1 MKRAHVGRPRRLFK
15 SSGQK
20 CLIIFSFRFWWHDM
34 RLHSR
39 FDNVWGVCGEER
51 QIWPRAMCQAVLS
64 SATATAATQVSA
76 WECNEMRSSGNCCC
90 CRHLPALGLKSSAR
104 ATLVT
109 LHKCKVSILHCA
121 GKGKR
126 RKECVCQLWL
136 ENEIQLKVFLS
147 FCLVGATVYLSLFS
161 LSTTA

>member
-1 MKRAHVGRPRRLFK
+1 MCRARNVKRAHVGRPRRLFK

-39 FDNVWGVCGEER
+39 FDNVWGVCGGSGEERTIEGGR

-76 WECNEMRSSGNCCC
+76 WECSEMRSSGNCCC
-90 CRHLPALGLKSSAR
+90 CRHLPALGLKSSAS

-109 LHKCKVSILHCA
+109 LQIWSVYFTLC
-121 GKGKR
+121 R
-126 RKECVCQLWL
+126 QREKEEGVCLPALAWKW
-136 ENEIQLKVFLS
+136 N
-147 FCLVGATVYLSLFS
+147 AT
-161 LSTTA
+161 